1 VDGHEL
7 GDLGAAV
14 AELDAGS
21 SWLHDRHAGPER
33 RDLLGD
39 RLHDP
44 RYQPSQ
50 RGTSSSR
57 ERDLPPPRGGDLN
70 DAAATLG
77 TEVREGRADE
87 LDRPHQVGRDRVVD
101 LGVVSRGC
109 GSHRTNRAKSWTF
122 QRTGALHQTLPLG
135 VILVV
140 SSFGA

>member
-1 VDGHEL
+1 MRAPPGSTIVMPVPK
-7 GDLGAAV
+7 GATFWATDSTT
-14 AELDAGS
+14 LDTNLRSVVHRVPGNA
-21 SWLHDRHAGPER
+21 
-33 RDLLGD
+33 
-39 RLHDP
+39 
-44 RYQPSQ
+44 
-50 RGTSSSR
+50 TC
-57 ERDLPPPRGGDLN
+57 PPAGGDLN

-101 LGVVSRGC
+101 LGVVSRGS

-122 QRTGALHQTLPLG
+122 QRTGALHQTIPLG